1 MSSGGVTTGHYIM
14 GKMRRF
20 LRKPTRTYEPLAIAM
35 SGARMGE
42 RILQIGVN
50 DPAITGALAAKAGLS
65 GHAAIAVTSDAAA
78 ERARRGAADAAAL
91 VEVEVTTLQSLPFAP
106 DDFDV
111 IVVHSADALLAS
123 LEDGVRRSAL
133 SECHRVL
140 RHGGRIIVIEAEA
153 PRGLRRLVQPGPR
166 TNPAYDSAGGSKAAL
181 EAAGFKAVRLLVA
194 REGYRF
200 VEGLKG

>member
-1 MSSGGVTTGHYIM
+1 M

-20 LRKPTRTYEPLAIAM
+20 LRKPTRTYEPLAVAM

-50 DPAITGALAAKAGLS
+50 DPAIAGALAAKAGLS

-78 ERARRGAADAAAL
+78 ERARRGAANAAAL
-91 VEVEVTTLQSLPFAP
+91 VDVAVTTLQTLPFAP
-106 DDFDV
+106 DEFDV

-123 LEDGVRRSAL
+123 LDAAVRRDAL
-133 SECHRVL
+133 RECHRVL
-140 RHGGRIIVIEAEA
+140 RRGGRILVIEAQA
-153 PRGLRRLVQPGPR
+153 PRGLKRLVHPGRRPD
-166 TNPAYDSAGGSKAAL
+166 PAYDSAGGSTAAL

-194 REGYRF
+194 REGF
-200 VEGLKG
+200 QFFEGLKG